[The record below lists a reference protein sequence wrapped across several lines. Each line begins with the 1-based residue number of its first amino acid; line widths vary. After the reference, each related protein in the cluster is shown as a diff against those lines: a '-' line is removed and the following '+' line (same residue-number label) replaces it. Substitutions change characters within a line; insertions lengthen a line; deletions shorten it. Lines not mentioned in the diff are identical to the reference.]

1 VADAFGAA
9 AVPLYVATRR
19 PARRAVRRFAANRLA
34 LAAAIAIALLVLLA
48 YAGPLLWKWDY
59 RVHSEIPSDLSPR
72 WSHPFGTTR
81 AGHDLLGQVMRG
93 TQLSLQVGALA
104 AALTAVLGTVWGALA
119 GYYRGWV
126 DSVLMRVV
134 DVVLVLP
141 LLVVV
146 LILAGGP
153 SGTTWWDV
161 AVVVG
166 LFGFAGTARVVRG
179 VVLSVREREF
189 VEAARA
195 MGASDL
201 RVLFRHVLPHTLG
214 HVVVDAAIAASAA
227 ILIEAALS
235 FLGFGIT
242 APDTSLGLLVA
253 NAQTAVTTRPWLFYI
268 PGIFLVASCLAIQ
281 LAGDGVR
288 DALDPR

>member
-1 VADAFGAA
+1 
-9 AVPLYVATRR
+9 
-19 PARRAVRRFAANRLA
+19 
-34 LAAAIAIALLVLLA
+34 
-48 YAGPLLWKWDY
+48 
-59 RVHSEIPSDLSPR
+59 
-72 WSHPFGTTR
+72 
-81 AGHDLLGQVMRG
+81 
-93 TQLSLQVGALA
+93 LQVGALA
-104 AALTAVLGTVWGALA
+104 AVLTAVLGTVWGALA

-126 DSVLMRVV
+126 DSVLMRIV

-146 LILAGGP
+146 LILAGGS
-153 SGTTWWDV
+153 SGTRWWDV

-214 HVVVDAAIAASAA
+214 YVVVDAAIAASAA
-227 ILIEAALS
+227 ILIESALS

-268 PGIFLVASCLAIQ
+268 PGIFLVGSCLAIQ

>member
-1 VADAFGAA
+1 MAEAFGTAA
-9 AVPLYVATRR
+9 LPLDAPT
-19 PARRAVRRFAANRLA
+19 ARSTPRAVRRFGANRVAVAGAGVL
-34 LAAAIAIALLVLLA
+34 ALLVLFA
-48 YAGPLLWKWDY
+48 YVGPVLWRWDH
-59 RVHSEIPSDLSPR
+59 RVHAEIPSDLSPR
-72 WSHPFGTTR
+72 WSHPFGTTT

-104 AALTAVLGTVWGALA
+104 AALTALLGTMWGAVA
-119 GYYRGWV
+119 GYCRGWV
-126 DSVLMRVV
+126 DSVLMRIIDVILVV
-134 DVVLVLP
+134 P

-146 LILAGGP
+146 LVLAGGP
-153 SGTTWWDV
+153 SGTHWWHV

-179 VVLSVREREF
+179 VVLSLREQEF
-189 VEAARA
+189 VEAARSV
-195 MGASDL
+195 GASAP

-214 HVVVDAAIAASAA
+214 YVVVDATIAASAA

-235 FLGFGIT
+235 FVGFGVV

-253 NAQTAVTTRPWLFYI
+253 NAQTAVTTRPWLFYF
-268 PGIFLVASCLAIQ
+268 PGAFLVVLCLAIQ